1 MLSALSLEIMLRLF
15 IPAGFYGLQAVL
27 GVEIKAAVLE
37 VEAVVGSSI
46 VLVVVAAAAA
56 AVAVA
61 ASLSPPASR
70 TGRLKS

>member
-15 IPAGFYGLQAVL
+15 IPAGFYVLQAVL

-37 VEAVVGSSI
+37 VEVVVGSSI
-46 VLVVVAAAAA
+46 VLVLVAAAA

-61 ASLSPPASR
+61 ASSSPPASR

>member
-27 GVEIKAAVLE
+27 GVEIKAAVSE

-56 AVAVA
+56 VAVA
-61 ASLSPPASR
+61 ASSLPPASR